1 MRIAAIVGALVAVVL
16 LVLFAL
22 TNRGQPI
29 ALDFGVWAWQGDA
42 VYAIYAG
49 VCVGLIVM
57 FVVSL
62 PSDLALRR
70 EHRRLRDC
78 RVVETLGRPLET
90 DLGELVAEHAV
101 GLIEDRACGG
111 GGLVHVAAHADG
123 LRALPGEDEC
133 QCGHMKEA

>member
-1 MRIAAIVGALVAVVL
+1 MRASRLAAIGGGLIAVVL

-29 ALDFGVWAWQGDA
+29 ALDFGVWSWQGDA

-70 EHRRLRDC
+70 EHHRLARR
-78 RVVETLGRPLET
+78 
-90 DLGELVAEHAV
+90 EHDAV
-101 GLIEDRACGG
+101 RKGADAGG
-111 GGLVHVAAHADG
+111 GDLVS
-123 LRALPGEDEC
+123 
-133 QCGHMKEA
+133 

>member
-70 EHRRLRDC
+70 EHRRLANRERDTAV
-78 RVVETLGRPLET
+78 RRSADAGGAET
-90 DLGELVAEHAV
+90 
-101 GLIEDRACGG
+101 
-111 GGLVHVAAHADG
+111 
-123 LRALPGEDEC
+123 
-133 QCGHMKEA
+133 

>member
-1 MRIAAIVGALVAVVL
+1 MRASRIAALGGVLLAVVL

-29 ALDFGVWAWQGDA
+29 ALDFGVWSWQGDA

-57 FVVSL
+57 FLVSL

-70 EHRRLRDC
+70 EHRRLARRQHDAV
-78 RVVETLGRPLET
+78 RRGADAEGAET
-90 DLGELVAEHAV
+90 
-101 GLIEDRACGG
+101 
-111 GGLVHVAAHADG
+111 
-123 LRALPGEDEC
+123 
-133 QCGHMKEA
+133 